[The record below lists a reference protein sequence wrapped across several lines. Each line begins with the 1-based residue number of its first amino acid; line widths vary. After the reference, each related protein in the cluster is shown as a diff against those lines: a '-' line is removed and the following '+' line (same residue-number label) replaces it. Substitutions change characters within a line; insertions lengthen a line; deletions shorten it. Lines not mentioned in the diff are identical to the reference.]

1 MGMLSDYIT
10 KAMAR
15 VTVDQL
21 PDGRFFSTIP
31 GYMGVLA
38 DGATAAEAVAE
49 AQAMLEEWLVRII
62 YDHLPIPPLDGVGI
76 VYPQPPEASSAGGFP
91 L

>member
-1 MGMLSDYIT
+1 MPPQGI
-10 KAMAR
+10 
-15 VTVDQL
+15 L
-21 PDGRFFSTIP
+21 PNNERRERRFLLGLNAEVSTP
-31 GYMGVLA
+31 RKLM
-38 DGATAAEAVAE
+38 
-49 AQAMLEEWLVRII
+49 I